1 MRTLIV
7 GWGNPI
13 AGDDALGW
21 RAAELVREHVRE
33 PSEVEIVTTAHGG
46 LRVAERMLGYD
57 RVVVLDATVGPEG
70 NEIVRTEIRP
80 DEIDVEGAPTRH
92 DGSLVDAV
100 RALRRLRADG
110 LPNEIVVYG
119 APIASPRDWDD
130 RPSASMEATAARLA
144 RAALAELVFGR
155 KGVAFA

>member
-1 MRTLIV
+1 MRTLII

-13 AGDDALGW
+13 AGDDVLGW
-21 RAAELVREHVRE
+21 RAAEIVREHVKTVGAV
-33 PSEVEIVTTAHGG
+33 EVVTTAHGG

-80 DEIDVEGAPTRH
+80 AEIDEGAAPTRH

-100 RALRRLRADG
+100 RALRRLHADG
-110 LPNEIVVYG
+110 LPNEIVLYG
-119 APIASPRDWDD
+119 ASIVAPRDWDD
-130 RPSASMEATAARLA
+130 RLSASMEATAARLA
-144 RAALAELVFGR
+144 RAALAEVVFGR
-155 KGVAFA
+155 EGVAVA